1 MGLQTLSAPPVLSLT
16 PPLWT
21 PGSIPW
27 LAASIHLCICQ
38 ALAQSLRIQIYQ
50 APFSKNF
57 LVSTVVSGFG
67 DCRWMGW
74 IPRRGSLWMA
84 FPSVSALHFVSIFA
98 PGSIL
103 LPLLK
108 RTKSPTLWSSCFL
121 SFIWSVNCILDI
133 LSFWANSHLSVC
145 AYYGWSFVI
154 GLPHS
159 G

>member
-1 MGLQTLSAPPVLSLT
+1 
-16 PPLWT
+16 
-21 PGSIPW
+21 
-27 LAASIHLCICQ
+27 
-38 ALAQSLRIQIYQ
+38 
-50 APFSKNF
+50 
-57 LVSTVVSGFG
+57 
-67 DCRWMGW
+67 
-74 IPRRGSLWMA
+74 
-84 FPSVSALHFVSIFA
+84 
-98 PGSIL
+98 L